1 MHSLQYRRISQT
13 SEFFDTFLGMLKS
26 IHMANSAPMSE
37 MLIELAGVSMDKHM
51 AAEPKLRTFW
61 NTYCCNPW
69 QCWSLGHGNGIPSQI
84 ANNQPI
90 ETWHKWGVKQFL
102 GKFGLKKSTATVI
115 YKTLPQIMRRD
126 GGNISSHIISY
137 HFISSHIF
145 IYLTV
150 FDESRSQY
158 RACLP
163 YCAWMSYLFRGLLR
177 LNTGLRR

>member
-1 MHSLQYRRISQT
+1 
-13 SEFFDTFLGMLKS
+13 MLKS

-61 NTYCCNPW
+61 NTYCCNPTW

-90 ETWHKWGVKQFL
+90 EIWHRWGVKQFL

-126 GGNISSHIISY
+126 GGNISPHIISY
-137 HFISSHIF
+137 HLISFYLISYPHISDC
-145 IYLTV
+145 I
-150 FDESRSQY
+150 
-158 RACLP
+158 
-163 YCAWMSYLFRGLLR
+163 
-177 LNTGLRR
+177 